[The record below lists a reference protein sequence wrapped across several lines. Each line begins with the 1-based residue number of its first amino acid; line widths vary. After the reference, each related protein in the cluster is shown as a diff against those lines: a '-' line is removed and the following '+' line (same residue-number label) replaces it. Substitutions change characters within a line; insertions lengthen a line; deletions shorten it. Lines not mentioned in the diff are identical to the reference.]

1 MCEPVTIAMAGGLA
15 LGAAGSALGAKSQY
29 DQGVAADEAAR
40 TNARRMRAQA
50 ADVKA
55 IANTEAGKVRTEAT
69 KIIGEQNVAFSASG
83 VDASVGSP
91 AALAA
96 YSRAQAEL
104 DAQKMKNNAARE
116 AWGINAQASEV
127 EKQGKAARKA
137 GKYAAIGTILGGGAN
152 LAGGIYGMKGK
163 G

>member
-1 MCEPVTIAMAGGLA
+1 M
-15 LGAAGSALGAKSQY
+15 GAALPIVGIGLGMIGSGVQAKSQY

-116 AWGINAQASEV
+116 AWGINAQATETV
-127 EKQGKAARKA
+127 RMGRAAKKA
-137 GKYAAIGTILGGGAN
+137 GKYAAIGTILGGAAN
-152 LAGGIYGMKGK
+152 AAGGIYGMKGR